1 MLLSLQRVLIAKR
14 FRHTEC
20 KCCMRFA
27 FNMTTNKNV
36 KEQIQ
41 LDLRQAKETGQLKS
55 ERIREIVK
63 SAVSQV
69 GSEFQEGSHE
79 LRNLVNDAVSTVVDN
94 LHEKGS
100 EVKEGVVAS
109 IEGAMEAINLKKH
122 SDIVKIQAEIQ
133 QLQAQLDREEE
144 ELQTQIEGILTKIVE
159 TSQDKSAD
167 TKIAIDSAIDS
178 IKDSEEIGLLKKRY
192 AQLQAQSAIVRA
204 NLSARYS
211 VSDQEVQDYLNEAK
225 QWCDKSH
232 PKAESIT
239 VQVRENYSI
248 LEKKLADAGSVIAK
262 KERQLKQTLRELL
275 LATADLF
282 KDKDIRA

>member
-1 MLLSLQRVLIAKR
+1 MFIANKIGQNKCSYCVR
-14 FRHTEC
+14 FTL
-20 KCCMRFA
+20 
-27 FNMTTNKNV
+27 NMTTNKNI

-41 LDLRQAKETGQLKS
+41 LDLHQAKEKGQLKA

-69 GSEFQEGSHE
+69 GSEFKEGSHE

-94 LHEKGS
+94 LQEKGS
-100 EVKEGVVAS
+100 EFKEGVVAS

-122 SDIVKIQAEIQ
+122 SDIVKTQAEIKH
-133 QLQAQLDREEE
+133 LQAQFDREEE
-144 ELQTQIEGILTKIVE
+144 ELQAEIEGILTKIVE

-211 VSDQEVQDYLNEAK
+211 GSDQEVQDYLNEAK

-239 VQVRENYSI
+239 AQVKESYSL
-248 LEKKLADAGSVIAK
+248 LEKKLTDAGAVIAK

-275 LATADLF
+275 LTTADLF